1 MSKIRTLA
9 RSFAGGEIAPE
20 LYGRI
25 DLDKYQTGLAQCV
38 NFIALPHGP
47 AQTRAGF
54 RYVNEVKDSTK
65 RTRLVPFSFSAD
77 QTAIIEMG
85 AGYFRFHTNGGT
97 VLEATKAITSIAG
110 NAVNITSHSYS
121 TGQWVFIGGRFYRVA
136 STPTAN
142 QITVN
147 NLDGTTG
154 APSGTTAARVYEVA
168 HTYAEAD
175 LFDIHYV
182 QSNDVLTFVHPSY
195 PVKELRRT
203 SATNW
208 SFIDASF
215 APILSPPTGVAVT
228 TTVDSGTDANT
239 KRVYSYCV
247 TAVDES
253 GINESEKSSTVDSAL
268 QNLAQF
274 NNKNTITWSAVT
286 GAKRY
291 NVYRVKSGTPGY
303 IGQTSDLTFVDD
315 NIVPDMGKGVP
326 DYTNPFDATN
336 KYPSAVSY
344 FDQRRCFAA
353 TNNLPQ
359 TVWMT
364 RPGTEGNF
372 GQSFPT
378 ISNDPIVFKI
388 AAREQ
393 NRIRH
398 LIPLADLIGLSAGG
412 EWRIFNGNGDPVTP
426 QTVMARPQSYVGAN
440 NVQPVVTAFSALY
453 VQSQGSHVREITY
466 DSQGQGGYKSEDISI
481 LAPHLVDGLTIGEL
495 AYSRGPIPLMWA
507 VRSDGVMLALTYEPA
522 QKVRAWQRIVTDGG
536 LFESV
541 ACVAEGNEDV
551 PYVIVKRTVNG
562 RTVRYIER
570 KEKQLFADSFGTGG
584 VFAPK
589 ATEAFCVDSG
599 LTYRGAAVSTISGL
613 WHLEGK
619 TVSIL
624 ADGAVMP
631 QQVVTNGAITMPE
644 AASVVHIGLPI
655 FAYIATLPV
664 SFEGPAFG
672 QALPKSVTKVTL
684 RVNRSSGIFAGPDI
698 FNLREYK
705 QRTTEVY
712 GEAPNIV
719 SGEVEIPVTGA
730 WRDSGQVVV
739 AQRDPLPL
747 TVQSM
752 VLEVA
757 VGG

>member
-1 MSKIRTLA
+1 MSKVRTLS

-25 DLDKYQTGLAQCV
+25 DLDKYQTGLAACV
-38 NFIALPHGP
+38 NFIPLPHGP

-77 QTAIIEMG
+77 QTVIIEMG
-85 AGYFRFHTNGGT
+85 PSYFRFHTNGGT
-97 VLEATKAITSIAG
+97 VLEASKPITSIVASL
-110 NAVNITSHSYS
+110 VNITAHGYV
-121 TGQWVFIGGRFYRVA
+121 TGDWVFIGGRFYRV
-136 STPTAN
+136 T
-142 QITVN
+142 TVLPDQFN
-147 NLDGTTG
+147 VVSLDGVPTEPT
-154 APSGTTAARVYEVA
+154 GTTAARVYEVA
-168 HTYAEAD
+168 HTYVEAD
-175 LFDIHYV
+175 LFDVHYV
-182 QSNDVLTFVHPSY
+182 QSNDVLTFTHPSY

-203 SATNW
+203 STTNW
-208 SFIDASF
+208 TFADASF
-215 APILSPPTGVAVT
+215 AALLTPPTGLIISFVC
-228 TTVDSGTDANT
+228 DPGTAANT
-239 KRVYSYCV
+239 KRNYHYCV

-253 GINESEKSSTVDSAL
+253 GINESEESATVSAL
-268 QNLAQF
+268 NSLSQY
-274 NNKNTITWSAVT
+274 NNTNTISWSAVA
-286 GAKRY
+286 GAARY

-303 IGQTSDLTFVDD
+303 IGQTSDLSFTDD
-315 NIVPDMGKGVP
+315 NIVPDMTKSTP
-326 DYTNPFDATN
+326 TYSNPFNGAN

-372 GQSFPT
+372 AQSFPT

-398 LIPLADLIGLSAGG
+398 LVPLADLIALTAGG
-412 EWRIFNGNGDPVTP
+412 EWRVFNGNGDPVTP
-426 QTVMARPQSYVGAN
+426 QTVMARPQSYVGAS
-440 NVQPVVTAFSALY
+440 NVQPMVTSLSALY
-453 VQSQGSHVREITY
+453 VQAQGSHVREITY
-466 DSQGQGGYKSEDISI
+466 DSQGQGGYKSDDISI
-481 LAPHLVDGLTIGEL
+481 LAPHLVDGFTIADL

-507 VRSDGVMLALTYEPA
+507 VRSDGTLLGLTYEPT
-522 QKVRAWQRIVTDGG
+522 QKVRAWHRHVSEDGVAR
-536 LFESV
+536 FESV
-541 ACVAEGNEDV
+541 ACVAEGNDDV
-551 PYVIVKRTVNG
+551 LYTVVRRTVNS

-570 KEKQLFADSFGTGG
+570 KDPQLFADSFGASGG
-584 VFAPK
+584 AK

-599 LTYRGAAVSTISGL
+599 LTYRGAAVSTVTGL

-619 TVSIL
+619 VVNIL

-631 QQVVTNGAITMPE
+631 QQTVTSGTITMPA
-644 AASVVHIGLPI
+644 AASVIHIGLPI
-655 FAYIATLPV
+655 YAYMATLPA
-664 SFEGPAFG
+664 SFEAPALG
-672 QALPKSVTKVTL
+672 QALPKSVTKATL
-684 RVNRSSGIFAGPDI
+684 RVNRSSGIFVGPDLD
-698 FNLREYK
+698 NLREYK
-705 QRTTEVY
+705 QRTTEPY

-719 SGEVEIPVTGA
+719 SGEVEVPLTGA
-730 WRDSGQVVV
+730 WRDGGQVVV
-739 AQRDPLPL
+739 VQTDPLPL

-752 VLEVA
+752 VLEIA